1 MSKTITIEDY
11 KRMTDEQL
19 DELNLSDE
27 ELLELLEEAL
37 RDGSITAMERI
48 RLQFPALKEAWEQI
62 QVIRELTEKHDPDDN
77 RPKWEKAYANI
88 LEGVDGKNPAV
99 REAWDRYYM
108 LKNLILG
115 ADKHGE

>member
-62 QVIRELTEKHDPDDN
+62 QVHYFSWIP
-77 RPKWEKAYANI
+77 
-88 LEGVDGKNPAV
+88 
-99 REAWDRYYM
+99 
-108 LKNLILG
+108 
-115 ADKHGE
+115 